1 MKTKAVLVCCLCF
14 LVVLLVTITSVLS
27 ARSEIRLIERNW
39 GVEIPYSVKELHV
52 YNGSIGFTGDG
63 QRFGIY
69 SYSGENLDGVKLSTE
84 NTQQAEDFSEE
95 FFSRLFPELSIEI
108 PSKSILKWAM
118 LKRGSDCAAFIVV
131 GDKLFVL
138 QDIF

>member
-39 GVEIPYSVKELHV
+39 GVEIPYSVKECIFIMEV
-52 YNGSIGFTGDG
+52 RFTGDG

-69 SYSGENLDGVKLSTE
+69 SYSGENLDGVKFSTE

-118 LKRGSDCAAFIVV
+118 LNRGSDCAAFIVV